1 MARDI
6 SYCSYTGCV
15 NTECMRHQCT
25 LKAGDIVSVT
35 SFPECEYYKAM
46 LRKVAEQDKQDAI
59 NEALREAHRLDDNED
74 TLAYKGRFG

>member
-6 SYCSYTGCV
+6 SYCSFVGCV
-15 NTECMRHQCT
+15 NCECMRHQSN

-74 TLAYKGRFG
+74 TLAYKGRI